1 MRKSNLLSRFLPGAM
16 LAVFF
21 AAALFVAPV
30 NVTPLR
36 AQGASQNLVVR
47 PDGTIVNVERQAP
60 ATLTVQRTAAEL
72 PEFNQEDILRRQRER
87 MEGISSTLRLRLH
100 AAESDHFLLFSDLDS
115 RVRNAILVWLEDF
128 RIKLMR
134 SFHLDGADR
143 LWDGKCLVLVFSNQ
157 ESLSKYAFAF
167 DRHVLGRSRGYFVLE
182 ARMSNGP
189 RLVHIATY
197 QSEQDGNRGLRE
209 VLVHEATH
217 AVVELHG
224 QSGELP
230 LWLHEGLAEFM
241 VVTVDPSQRALRQER
256 AYARA
261 TAAGY
266 AGISDLFTKRFL
278 PSDVEDYAV
287 SFALVDYLHR
297 RNPAGLR
304 VLIDMLK
311 AGYEPADALA
321 ESYALTFD
329 ELERLW
335 RRSEERRVR

>member
-167 DRHVLGRSRGYFVLE
+167 DQIGRASC
-182 ARMSNGP
+182 
-189 RLVHIATY
+189 
-197 QSEQDGNRGLRE
+197 RE
-209 VLVHEATH
+209 
-217 AVVELHG
+217 
-224 QSGELP
+224 
-230 LWLHEGLAEFM
+230 
-241 VVTVDPSQRALRQER
+241 
-256 AYARA
+256 
-261 TAAGY
+261 
-266 AGISDLFTKRFL
+266 
-278 PSDVEDYAV
+278 
-287 SFALVDYLHR
+287 
-297 RNPAGLR
+297 R
-304 VLIDMLK
+304 V
-311 AGYEPADALA
+311 
-321 ESYALTFD
+321 
-329 ELERLW
+329 
-335 RRSEERRVR
+335 